1 MKLYVA
7 RHGET
12 DWNSEH
18 RMQGWIDIPLNATGL
33 LQAETLADRLQEAG
47 IKPCRIYASPLIR
60 ARQTAAPM
68 AERTGL
74 TVTLLDGLK
83 EIGFGE
89 WEGLI
94 YNDETSARDPEVY
107 AAWRAD
113 RYRNAAPGGENCETV
128 IGRLVPAMRRILD
141 DGDGTVLVVM
151 HGAVLKTLYF
161 AVNGLDFSD
170 FATVPVIGNGDYM
183 EFDPAAVRRFVDRYA
198 GMAEANGF

>member
-33 LQAETLADRLQEAG
+33 GQAEALAGRLTEAG
-47 IKPCRIYASPLIR
+47 IKPERIYASPLTR
-60 ARQTAAPM
+60 ARQTAAPV
-68 AERTGL
+68 AERAGL

-94 YNDETSARDPEVY
+94 YNDEIAARDPEIY

-113 RYRNAAPGGENCETV
+113 RYRNAAPGGENCRTV
-128 IGRLVPAMRRILD
+128 IDRLAPAMKRILD
-141 DGDGTVLVVM
+141 DGEGTVLIVM

-161 AVNGLDFSD
+161 AVNGLDFKD
-170 FATVPVIGNGDYM
+170 FATVPVIGNGEYT
-183 EFDPAAVRRFVDRYA
+183 EFDPEAVRRFADRY
-198 GMAEANGF
+198 GTGDRVL

>member
-18 RMQGWIDIPLNATGL
+18 RMQGWIDIPLNAVGL
-33 LQAETLADRLQEAG
+33 EQAETLAGRLTEAG
-47 IKPCRIYASPLIR
+47 IRPDRIYASPLTR
-60 ARQTAAPM
+60 AGQTAAPM
-68 AERTGL
+68 AERAGL
-74 TVTLLDGLK
+74 PVILLDGLK

-94 YNDETSARDPEVY
+94 YNDEIAARDPDIY

-113 RYRNAAPGGENCETV
+113 RYHNAAPGGENCQTV
-128 IGRLVPAMRRILD
+128 IGRLVPAMKRILD

-161 AVNGLDFSD
+161 AVNGLDFLQ
-170 FATVPVIGNGDYM
+170 FASIPVIGNGDYM
-183 EFDPAAVRRFVDRYA
+183 EFDPEAVARFVARYA
-198 GMAEANGF
+198 PSPNDF

>member
-18 RMQGWIDIPLNATGL
+18 RMQGWIDIPLNAVGL
-33 LQAETLADRLQEAG
+33 EQAETLAGRLTEAG
-47 IKPCRIYASPLIR
+47 IRPDRIYASPLTR
-60 ARQTAAPM
+60 AGQTAAPM
-68 AERTGL
+68 AERAGL
-74 TVTLLDGLK
+74 PVILLDGLK

-94 YNDETSARDPEVY
+94 YNDEIAARDPDIY

-113 RYRNAAPGGENCETV
+113 RYHNAAPGGENCQTV
-128 IGRLVPAMRRILD
+128 IGRLVPAMKRILD

-161 AVNGLDFSD
+161 AVNGLDFLQ
-170 FATVPVIGNGDYM
+170 FASIPVIGNGDYM
-183 EFDPAAVRRFVDRYA
+183 EFDPEAVARFVARYA
-198 GMAEANGF
+198 PTPNDF

>member
-18 RMQGWIDIPLNATGL
+18 RMQGWIDIPLNAVGL
-33 LQAETLADRLQEAG
+33 EQAETLADRLTEAG
-47 IKPCRIYASPLIR
+47 IRPDRIYASPLTR

-68 AERTGL
+68 AERAGL
-74 TVTLLDGLK
+74 PVILLDGLK

-94 YNDETSARDPEVY
+94 YNDEIAARDPDIY

-113 RYRNAAPGGENCETV
+113 RYHNAAPGGENCQTV
-128 IGRLVPAMRRILD
+128 IGRLVPAMKRILD

-161 AVNGLDFSD
+161 AVNGLDFLQ
-170 FATVPVIGNGDYM
+170 FASIPVIGNGDYM
-183 EFDPAAVRRFVDRYA
+183 EFDPEAVARFVARYA
-198 GMAEANGF
+198 PTPNDF

>member
-18 RMQGWIDIPLNATGL
+18 RMQGWIDIPLNAVGL
-33 LQAETLADRLQEAG
+33 EQAETLAGRLTEAG
-47 IKPCRIYASPLIR
+47 IRPDRIYASPLTR
-60 ARQTAAPM
+60 AGQTAAPM
-68 AERTGL
+68 AERAGL
-74 TVTLLDGLK
+74 PVILLDGLK

-94 YNDETSARDPEVY
+94 YNDEIATRDPDIY

-113 RYRNAAPGGENCETV
+113 RYHNAAPGGENCQTV
-128 IGRLVPAMRRILD
+128 IGRLVPAMKRILD

-161 AVNGLDFSD
+161 AVNGLDFLQ
-170 FATVPVIGNGDYM
+170 FASIPVIGNGDYM
-183 EFDPAAVRRFVDRYA
+183 EFDPEAVARFVARYA
-198 GMAEANGF
+198 PTPNDF

>member
-18 RMQGWIDIPLNATGL
+18 RMQGWIDIPLNAVGL
-33 LQAETLADRLQEAG
+33 EQAETLAGRLTEAG
-47 IKPCRIYASPLIR
+47 IRPDRIYASPLTR

-68 AERTGL
+68 AERAGL
-74 TVTLLDGLK
+74 PVILLDGLK

-94 YNDETSARDPEVY
+94 YNDEIAARDPDIY

-113 RYRNAAPGGENCETV
+113 RYHNAAPGGENCQTV
-128 IGRLVPAMRRILD
+128 IGRLVPAMKRILD

-161 AVNGLDFSD
+161 AVNGLDFLQ
-170 FATVPVIGNGDYM
+170 FASIPVIGNGDYM
-183 EFDPAAVRRFVDRYA
+183 EFDPEAVARFVARYA
-198 GMAEANGF
+198 PTPNDF